1 MAFKIP
7 EGATHRSV
15 LIVETS
21 TGICKTDLLKND
33 WGTLTL
39 TLPVSTIENIIQDY
53 IDGNEDAVIVRFA
66 NDTEYDRCL

>member
-21 TGICKTDLLKND
+21 TGICKTDLLENE

-39 TLPVSTIENIIQDY
+39 TLPAITIEHIIQDY
-53 IDGNEDAVIVRFA
+53 MNGKEDAVIVRFA
-66 NDTEYDRCL
+66 NDTEHDRCL